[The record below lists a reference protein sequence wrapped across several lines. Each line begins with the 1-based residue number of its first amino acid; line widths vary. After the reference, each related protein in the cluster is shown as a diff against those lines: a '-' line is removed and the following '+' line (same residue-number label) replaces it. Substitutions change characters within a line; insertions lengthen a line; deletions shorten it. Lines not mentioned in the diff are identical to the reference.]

1 VSVFVSCFDA
11 SIFRCVC
18 RRCIFR
24 RDDDASDARL
34 DVSIYARTER
44 VIVEK
49 ALAAAKVASVSLFK
63 IASLS

>member
-1 VSVFVSCFDA
+1 MSVFVSCFDA
-11 SIFRCVC
+11 SIFRCV
-18 RRCIFR
+18 RRRYAFFV
-24 RDDDASDARL
+24 DDDASDARF

>member
-1 VSVFVSCFDA
+1 MTHLFLGVCAEDAFFV
-11 SIFRCVC
+11 
-18 RRCIFR
+18 
-24 RDDDASDARL
+24 DDDASDARL